1 MFFEYGI
8 VDAGT
13 IIIAVYKCKGIEL
26 NKIHV
31 PRFVFGK
38 QDQVIGALIDV
49 FVIIVHNI
57 EFAADDRFDLIFF
70 TFFGKFQGSV
80 HVAVVGHGNRID
92 VVFLAVTDKLVHF
105 HRAVQ
110 QTVFGMQMQMN
121 KIRHWYFS
129 P

>member
-1 MFFEYGI
+1 M
-8 VDAGT
+8 
-13 IIIAVYKCKGIEL
+13 
-26 NKIHV
+26 
-31 PRFVFGK
+31 
-38 QDQVIGALIDV
+38 
-49 FVIIVHNI
+49 
-57 EFAADDRFDLIFF
+57 IFF

-80 HVAVVGHGNRID
+80 HVAVVSHGNRND